1 MEFYGHKTSHIT
13 HKGMVAGAVYTASW
27 HDWFHERNPDSLS
40 GRGFQN
46 HGRMNM
52 AVSSYQS
59 QNINLRHHEMGL
71 QQLLLRTQDPAEMS

>member
-1 MEFYGHKTSHIT
+1 
-13 HKGMVAGAVYTASW
+13 
-27 HDWFHERNPDSLS
+27 
-40 GRGFQN
+40 
-46 HGRMNM
+46 M